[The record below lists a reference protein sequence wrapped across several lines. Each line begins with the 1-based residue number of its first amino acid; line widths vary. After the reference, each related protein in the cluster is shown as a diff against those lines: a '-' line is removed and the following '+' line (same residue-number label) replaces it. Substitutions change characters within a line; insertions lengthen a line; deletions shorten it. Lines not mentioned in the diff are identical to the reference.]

1 MDRPGGTVPVAR
13 KRGRRRAGHSTSVRY
28 TARHLSF
35 LCGGGGVSIQEARQ
49 LIADADASM
58 MARIE
63 ASRVLS
69 LSDDATI
76 MDLVD
81 CLRCRGVIAEL
92 AAVGLYRRT
101 GR

>member
-1 MDRPGGTVPVAR
+1 M
-13 KRGRRRAGHSTSVRY
+13 
-28 TARHLSF
+28 
-35 LCGGGGVSIQEARQ
+35 SIQEARQ
-49 LIADADASM
+49 LIADPDASM

-63 ASRVLS
+63 ASSVLS

-101 GR
+101 GRPKPKTPPRLREPGSMGAVFDSTTT